1 MFYKMSKT
9 TFLSSSFLLYVCFIN
24 IKTFIMK
31 KKRSIQK
38 LEIHK
43 ETISNL
49 NTIKGGAVTT
59 TVTEGLIVIYTII
72 WNCNEITF
80 PKPPITN
87 GDP

>member
-1 MFYKMSKT
+1 
-9 TFLSSSFLLYVCFIN
+9 
-24 IKTFIMK
+24 MK

-38 LEIHK
+38 LKVHK

-72 WNCNEITF
+72 WDCNRDKIDHSFTH
-80 PKPPITN
+80 